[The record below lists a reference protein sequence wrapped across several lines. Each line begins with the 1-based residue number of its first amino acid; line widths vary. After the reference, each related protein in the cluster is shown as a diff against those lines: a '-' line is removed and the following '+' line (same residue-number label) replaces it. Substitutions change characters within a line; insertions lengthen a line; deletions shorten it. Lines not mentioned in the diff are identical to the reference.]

1 MLHTALLMLGVGIF
15 AGIMG
20 SILGIGGGMIVTP
33 IVTLAMGLDIKY
45 AIGASIIAVIATS
58 SGSTIAFLKDDV
70 LNLRVAMFLEIATT
84 IGAIIGALLTGA
96 FEPMILYI
104 LFGSLL
110 VFSSWNMY
118 RKMRSGQE
126 VLQQVHADKWAEK
139 FNLNSSYYDKNTK
152 QQVDYQVENV
162 PGGFLIMLGAGLA
175 SGMLGIGSG
184 ALKVMAMDGAMKMP
198 LKPSSATSNLMMGV
212 TAAASATVYFFN
224 GSIRPDLAVP
234 LALGIL
240 GGSTIGTRIMQIL
253 PSKIIRLIF
262 IPILLYLGLQ
272 MILKGFGVTI

>member
-184 ALKVMAMDGAMKMP
+184 AFKVMAMDGAMKMP
-198 LKPSSATSNLMMGV
+198 LTPSSATSNLMMGV

-253 PSKIIRLIF
+253 PSKLIRLIF